1 MNSADERAAFRKRLV
16 DLTDVELAQWMF
28 LAGLAA
34 RIEVELE
41 AFASLFAPAITLD
54 PAPDTDL
61 VGIQLLLQGELRRR
75 SFTRTTV
82 HTEGEHHANHEQNSS
97 EH

>member
-34 RIEVELE
+34 RIECELE
-41 AFASLFAPAITLD
+41 AYAALFSPDVQLE
-54 PAPDTDL
+54 PAPETDL
-61 VGIQLLLQGELRRR
+61 AGIQLLLQGELRRR
-75 SFTRTTV
+75 SYTRETV
-82 HTEGEHHANHEQNSS
+82 HTEGDNHANNGTH
-97 EH
+97 